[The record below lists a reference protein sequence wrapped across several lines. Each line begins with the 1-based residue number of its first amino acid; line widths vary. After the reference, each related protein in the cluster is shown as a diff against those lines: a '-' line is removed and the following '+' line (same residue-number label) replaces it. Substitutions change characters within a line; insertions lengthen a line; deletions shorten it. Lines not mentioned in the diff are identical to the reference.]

1 MLLTIRPESETPIY
15 MQLCDEIVAGI
26 AGGELKP
33 GDPLPSVREFARD
46 LGVNYHTVN
55 KAYAL
60 LREEGYVQVF
70 GRRGVV
76 VADPPVADEDF
87 VRDIE
92 EKLKKIIATA
102 KAKGMGPDE
111 VARIVLDLSE
121 DEGEKMK
128 ENCDG

>member
-15 MQLCDEIVAGI
+15 MQMCDEIIAGI
-26 AGGELKP
+26 AAGKLKP

-76 VADPPVADEDF
+76 VAEPPAANEAF
-87 VRDIE
+87 VRGIE
-92 EKLKKIIATA
+92 EKLKKIIAAA
-102 KAKGMGPDE
+102 KAKGMEPDE
-111 VARIVLDLSE
+111 IARIARDLSKE
-121 DEGEKMK
+121 EGEL
-128 ENCDG
+128 

>member
-1 MLLTIRPESETPIY
+1 MLLTIRPESATPIY
-15 MQLCDEIVAGI
+15 MQMRDEIVAGI
-26 AGGELKP
+26 AAGELKP

-70 GRRGVV
+70 GRRGAV
-76 VADPPVADEDF
+76 VAEPPAADEAF

-92 EKLKKIIATA
+92 EKLKKIIVTA
-102 KAKGMGPDE
+102 KTKGIEPDE
-111 VARIVLDLSE
+111 IARIVRDLSKE
-121 DEGEKMK
+121 EGEL
-128 ENCDG
+128 

>member
-15 MQLCDEIVAGI
+15 MQMCDEIIAGI
-26 AGGELKP
+26 AAGKLKP

-76 VADPPVADEDF
+76 VAEPPAANEAF

-92 EKLKKIIATA
+92 EKLKKIIAAA
-102 KAKGMGPDE
+102 KAKGMEPDE
-111 VARIVLDLSE
+111 IARIARDLSKE
-121 DEGEKMK
+121 EGEL
-128 ENCDG
+128 